1 MSQENRKRKAEL
13 TTPEQRWLCLQEFE
27 KEKNQK
33 KSLVELG
40 IIARVLLNRDSDFDP
55 STIWS
60 WKKNREKRDRIRE
73 QAMAYTKRHRYDT
86 CTTQRKN
93 KVSLD

>member
-1 MSQENRKRKAEL
+1 MVVPTKIGKREK
-13 TTPEQRWLCLQEFE
+13 PE
-27 KEKNQK
+27 

-60 WKKNREKRDRIRE
+60 WKKNRDRIRE
-73 QAMAYTKRHRYDT
+73 QAMAYTKRHRNDPRIT
-86 CTTQRKN
+86 RK
-93 KVSLD
+93 KV

>member
-1 MSQENRKRKAEL
+1 MVVPTRIRKREK
-13 TTPEQRWLCLQEFE
+13 PE
-27 KEKNQK
+27 

-40 IIARVLLNRDSDFDP
+40 TIARVLLNRDSDFDP

-60 WKKNREKRDRIRE
+60 WKKNRDRIRE
-73 QAMAYTKRHRYDT
+73 QAMAYTKRHRYDA

>member
-1 MSQENRKRKAEL
+1 MSQKNRKRKAEL
-13 TTPEQRWLCLQEFE
+13 TTPAQRWLCLQEFE

-33 KSLVELG
+33 KSLVELA

-60 WKKNREKRDRIRE
+60 WKKNRDRIRE
-73 QAMAYTKRHRYDT
+73 QAMAYTKRHRYDA

-93 KVSLD
+93 KVSLSSKV